1 MLILTP
7 NMSTTYGLRMGF
19 VVDESAADE
28 YSSCGCLP
36 KKIPTSTGTRP
47 WLTSDQ
53 RPGTTNFWVL
63 STFLFACEHEDIGCL
78 LSETCS
84 LVLDYPSLDA
94 LGRRIRGAE
103 IGSARPP
110 SIRSALTTPSALRVV
125 VDLFPDQRSHDR
137 AIAVFG
143 GTGGVGNVLGLIIG
157 ALLV

>member
-1 MLILTP
+1 
-7 NMSTTYGLRMGF
+7 
-19 VVDESAADE
+19 
-28 YSSCGCLP
+28 
-36 KKIPTSTGTRP
+36 
-47 WLTSDQ
+47 
-53 RPGTTNFWVL
+53 
-63 STFLFACEHEDIGCL
+63 
-78 LSETCS
+78 
-84 LVLDYPSLDA
+84 VLDYPSLDA

-143 GTGGVGNVLGLIIG
+143 GTGGVGNGAFEPCFGQYTILTWVSTVLGLIIG